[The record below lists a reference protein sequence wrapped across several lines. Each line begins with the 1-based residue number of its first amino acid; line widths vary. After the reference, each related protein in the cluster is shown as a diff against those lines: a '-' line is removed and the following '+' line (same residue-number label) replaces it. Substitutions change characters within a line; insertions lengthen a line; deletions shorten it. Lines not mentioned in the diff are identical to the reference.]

1 LFQEFTRILETTLE
15 LQLKTLPDKPG
26 VYQFFDQDD
35 KILYVGK
42 AKSLKNRVLTYF
54 KQEHKGKTKALVSKI
69 DHLRTTIV
77 DTEFDALLLENNL
90 IKELQPRYNILL
102 KDDKSFPSIC
112 IKNEPFSRIF
122 LTRKLVRDGSE
133 YFGPYGS
140 VQMAKTLLE
149 QIRNIYPLRTCNLDL
164 KQEKIEQHKFS
175 VCLEYHI
182 HNCLGACEG
191 FQTLE
196 DYQQNIN
203 EIREI
208 IKGNF
213 SKAKASLR
221 EKMMHHAEN
230 REFEQ
235 AQLIKEK
242 LELLEKYQAKSTVI
256 SPSISNVDVFGV
268 ASDESASY
276 VNYLKIVKGRIVQSY
291 TTEIKKKL
299 DEPEAEILEK
309 AVIDIRRK
317 FNSLSFEIYLPYRI
331 DLNIPSVK
339 ITVPKIRE
347 KKKILDL
354 SVKNAKEYRLEKLKQ
369 VKIADP
375 ERHTNRIMAEM
386 KNLLHLPKEPRLIEG
401 FDNSNIQG
409 TNPVSACVVFRNGKP
424 SKDEYRI
431 FNVKTVEGSND
442 FATMEE
448 VIYRRYSRQ
457 LEENNELPQL
467 ILIDGG
473 KGQLSAAC
481 KSLELLGLYG
491 KIPVIGIAKR
501 LEEIYYPNDSI
512 PLYLDKTSETLKVLQ
527 KVRDEAHRYGITRH
541 RRRRSKN
548 TFVSELDHIQGIGE
562 KTVELLLKHY
572 KSVSLI
578 KDASLEDLEKV
589 IGKAK
594 TKIIAEYFGNSTPE
608 T

>member
-1 LFQEFTRILETTLE
+1 
-15 LQLKTLPDKPG
+15 LPDKPG

-42 AKSLKNRVLTYF
+42 AKNLKSRVLTYF
-54 KQEHKGKTKALVSKI
+54 KQEHTGKTQVLVSKI
-69 DHLRTTIV
+69 NHLRTTIV

-102 KDDKSFPSIC
+102 KDDKSFPWIC
-112 IKNEPFSRIF
+112 IKKESFPRIF
-122 LTRKLVRDGSE
+122 LTRKIIKDGSE

-149 QIRNIYPLRTCNLDL
+149 MIRSIYPLRTCNLDL
-164 KQEKIEQHKFS
+164 KQEKINQHKFS

-182 HNCLGACEG
+182 HNCLGSCEG
-191 FQTLE
+191 FQTPE
-196 DYQQNIN
+196 DYQQNVK

-208 IKGNF
+208 VKGNF
-213 SKAKASLR
+213 YEAKASLR
-221 EKMMHHAEN
+221 KKMIQCAEN
-230 REFEQ
+230 TEFEQ

-242 LELLEKYQAKSTVI
+242 LELLEKYQAKSTII
-256 SPSISNVDVFGV
+256 SPTVSNVDVFGII
-268 ASDESASY
+268 SDELASY

-309 AVIDIRRK
+309 AIIDIRRK
-317 FNSLSFEIYLPYRI
+317 FNSLSFEIYLPYRL

-339 ITVPKIRE
+339 ITIPKISE

-375 ERHTNRIMAEM
+375 ERHANRIMAEM

-431 FNVKTVEGSND
+431 FNVKTVEGPND

-457 LEENNELPQL
+457 LEEGNELPQL

-481 KSLELLGLYG
+481 KSLELLDLYG

-501 LEEIYYPNDSI
+501 LEELYYPNDSV

-527 KVRDEAHRYGITRH
+527 RVRDEAHRYGISRH
-541 RRRRSKN
+541 RNRRSKN
-548 TFVSELDHIQGIGE
+548 TFHSELDDISGIGK
-562 KTVELLLKHY
+562 KTIELLLSRY
-572 KSVSLI
+572 KSVNGV
-578 KDASLEDLEKV
+578 KNAETEELEKLV
-589 IGKAK
+589 GKTK
-594 TKIIAEYFGNSTPE
+594 TKIIAEYFDTNTKKP
-608 T
+608 

>member
-1 LFQEFTRILETTLE
+1 METPLE

-26 VYQFFDQDD
+26 VYQFFDEDD

-54 KQEHKGKTKALVSKI
+54 KQEHTGKTKVLVSKI

-112 IKNEPFSRIF
+112 IKNEPFPRIF

-140 VQMAKTLLE
+140 VQMAKMLLE
-149 QIRNIYPLRTCNLDL
+149 QIRNIYQLRTCNLDL
-164 KQEKIEQHKFS
+164 KQEKIDQHKFS

-235 AQLIKEK
+235 AQMIKEK
-242 LELLEKYQAKSTVI
+242 LDLLEKYQAKSTVI
-256 SPSISNVDVFGV
+256 LPSISNVDVFGV

-276 VNYLKIVKGRIVQSY
+276 VNYLKIIKGRIVQSY

-309 AVIDIRRK
+309 AIIDIRRK

-339 ITVPKIRE
+339 ITVPKISE

-409 TNPVSACVVFRNGKP
+409 TNPVSSCVVFRNGKP

-431 FNVKTVEGSND
+431 FNVKTVEGPND

-548 TFVSELDHIQGIGE
+548 AFVSELDHITGIGE

-572 KSVSLI
+572 KSVNLI
-578 KDASLEDLEKV
+578 KDAPLEDLEKV

-594 TKIIAEYFGNSTPE
+594 TKIIAEYFGKATPE

>member
-1 LFQEFTRILETTLE
+1 METTLE

-42 AKSLKNRVLTYF
+42 AKNLKSRVLTYF
-54 KQEHKGKTKALVSKI
+54 KQEHTGKTQVLVSKI
-69 DHLRTTIV
+69 NHLRTTIV

-102 KDDKSFPSIC
+102 KDDKSFPWIC
-112 IKNEPFSRIF
+112 IKKESFPRIF
-122 LTRKLVRDGSE
+122 LTRKIIKDGSE

-149 QIRNIYPLRTCNLDL
+149 MIRSIYPLRTCNLDL
-164 KQEKIEQHKFS
+164 KQEKINQHKFS

-182 HNCLGACEG
+182 HNCLGSCEG
-191 FQTLE
+191 FQTPE
-196 DYQQNIN
+196 DYQQNVK

-208 IKGNF
+208 VKGNF
-213 SKAKASLR
+213 YEAKASLR
-221 EKMMHHAEN
+221 KKMIQCAEN
-230 REFEQ
+230 TEFEQ

-242 LELLEKYQAKSTVI
+242 LELLEKYQAKSTII
-256 SPSISNVDVFGV
+256 SPTVSNVDVFGII
-268 ASDESASY
+268 SDELASY

-309 AVIDIRRK
+309 AIIDIRRK
-317 FNSLSFEIYLPYRI
+317 FNSLSFEIYLPYRL

-339 ITVPKIRE
+339 ITIPKISE

-375 ERHTNRIMAEM
+375 ERHANRIMAEM

-431 FNVKTVEGSND
+431 FNVKTVEGPND

-457 LEENNELPQL
+457 LEEGNELPQL

-481 KSLELLGLYG
+481 KSLELLDLYG

-501 LEEIYYPNDSI
+501 LEELYYPNDSV

-527 KVRDEAHRYGITRH
+527 RVRDEAHRYGISRH
-541 RRRRSKN
+541 RNRRSKN
-548 TFVSELDHIQGIGE
+548 TFHSELDDISGIGK
-562 KTVELLLKHY
+562 KTIELLLSRY
-572 KSVSLI
+572 KSVNGV
-578 KDASLEDLEKV
+578 KNAETEELEKLV
-589 IGKAK
+589 GKTK
-594 TKIIAEYFGNSTPE
+594 TKIIAEYFDTNTKKP
-608 T
+608 